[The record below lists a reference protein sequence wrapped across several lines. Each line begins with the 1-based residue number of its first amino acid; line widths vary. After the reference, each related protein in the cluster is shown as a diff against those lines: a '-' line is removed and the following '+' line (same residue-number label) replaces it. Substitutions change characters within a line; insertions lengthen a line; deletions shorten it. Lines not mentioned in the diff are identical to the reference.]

1 MVVLSIIDPSIGIT
15 NRRVKVEQNSKKMT
29 EENSRKLT
37 FVVIFL
43 SLFVFA
49 LFGFAPLV

>member
-1 MVVLSIIDPSIGIT
+1 M
-15 NRRVKVEQNSKKMT
+15 KVDQNSKKMVD
-29 EENSRKLT
+29 ENSRKLT

-43 SLFVFA
+43 SMFVFA